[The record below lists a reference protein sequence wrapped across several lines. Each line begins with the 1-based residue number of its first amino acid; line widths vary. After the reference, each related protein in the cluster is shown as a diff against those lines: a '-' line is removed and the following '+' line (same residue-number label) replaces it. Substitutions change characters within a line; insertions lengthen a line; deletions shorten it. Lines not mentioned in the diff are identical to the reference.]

1 MFYRKE
7 DFNMIFLHNNPKKTK
22 VVNEQDIKELGENIA
37 HFVNSYEKYL
47 YVLDDP
53 DDKTF
58 IYLNE
63 LKKVVKLIEQRRYSE
78 LFEDDT
84 EIIYDIEYY
93 TEPPF

>member
-1 MFYRKE
+1 MV
-7 DFNMIFLHNNPKKTK
+7 FLHNNPKKTK
-22 VVNEQDIKELGENIA
+22 SVSEEDVQELGENIA
-37 HFVNSYEKYL
+37 NFVNSYEKYL

-63 LKKVVKLIEQRRYSE
+63 LKRIVRLIEQRRYSE

-84 EIIYDIEYY
+84 EVIYDVNFY
-93 TEPPF
+93 TTPPF

>member
-1 MFYRKE
+1 
-7 DFNMIFLHNNPKKTK
+7 MIFLHNNPKKTK
-22 VVNEQDIKELGENIA
+22 VVNEQDIQELGENIA

-93 TEPPF
+93 TQLPF